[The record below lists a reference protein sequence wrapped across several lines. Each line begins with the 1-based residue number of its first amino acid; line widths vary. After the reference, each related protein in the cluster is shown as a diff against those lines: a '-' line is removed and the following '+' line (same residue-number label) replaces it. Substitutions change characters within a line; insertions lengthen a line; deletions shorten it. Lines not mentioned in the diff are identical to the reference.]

1 MGDRA
6 SHLSAYLWVAFSCSC
21 IGALEQLL
29 GEGSAVQLSEES
41 SVWDTGV
48 SSILKYCS
56 VSCRFSQ

>member
-1 MGDRA
+1 MRDRA

-41 SVWDTGV
+41 SVWDTAWNLHPPVGTQV
-48 SSILKYCS
+48 CQ
-56 VSCRFSQ
+56 VF